1 VDFLIADVLLKEA
14 TSIRRASKPIC
25 ARGAVGPSFPTG
37 APGLG
42 KSYFRSNHVAEA
54 ARELEQVIKLD
65 PQVAEAYYQLGR
77 VYTRL
82 KAHG

>member
-1 VDFLIADVLLKEA
+1 
-14 TSIRRASKPIC
+14 
-25 ARGAVGPSFPTG
+25 
-37 APGLG
+37 
-42 KSYFRSNHVAEA
+42 VAEA

-82 KAHG
+82 KRTAEAQTALATFKRLSDTQKEQALKDRKEIVSRLSNVLF